1 MECAWELM
9 NPKIIVKTWLE
20 KEGKGIECL
29 GSIWGDYSNTETTI
43 VAALT
48 TYVVTES
55 AKILEIGNGVLMLH
69 SLVGESVTWRHM
81 K

>member
-9 NPKIIVKTWLE
+9 NPKIIVNTWLE
-20 KEGKGIECL
+20 KESKGIECL

-43 VAALT
+43 VASLT
-48 TYVVTES
+48 TSVVTES